1 MRAGTLSGIIN
12 GIDVE
17 VWNPASDPH
26 IASRYDRDS
35 IGARSPNKRALQDRF
50 GLAQDPERLLFGA
63 VTRFAWQKGMDLLS
77 AAVPTLQEVN
87 AQLVV
92 LGTGERELEQ
102 RFTSIVQDHRGSVGC
117 KIGYDEDLAHLI
129 QAGSD
134 ALLVP
139 SRFEPCGLT
148 QLCALRY
155 GAVPVVA
162 KVGGLADTI
171 IDLDAAGSGK
181 ATGLQ
186 FSPVTQDAL
195 EATIR
200 RTAALWRRRADW
212 ARVQRNGMAV
222 DVSWA
227 ESARK
232 YLRLYDELLGS
243 ND

>member
-1 MRAGTLSGIIN
+1 MTPSSIAARRA
-12 GIDVE
+12 
-17 VWNPASDPH
+17 
-26 IASRYDRDS
+26 
-35 IGARSPNKRALQDRF
+35 NKQALQERF
-50 GLAQDPERLLFGA
+50 GLTTDPGRLLFGA

-77 AAVPTLQEVN
+77 AAVPTLRDVD

-102 RFTSIVQDHRGSVGC
+102 RFTAIVRAHRGAVGC

-162 KVGGLADTI
+162 KVGGLADTVV
-171 IDLDAAGSGK
+171 DLDAGAGK
-181 ATGLQ
+181 ATGVQ
-186 FSPVTQDAL
+186 FSPVTQEAL
-195 EATIR
+195 EGAIR
-200 RTAALWRRRADW
+200 RTADLWGRPDGW
-212 ARVQRNGMAV
+212 AQVQRNGMAT
-222 DVSWA
+222 DVSWT
-227 ESARK
+227 ESARN
-232 YLRLYDELLGS
+232 YLQLYRDLLGT

>member
-1 MRAGTLSGIIN
+1 
-12 GIDVE
+12 
-17 VWNPASDPH
+17 
-26 IASRYDRDS
+26 
-35 IGARSPNKRALQDRF
+35 
-50 GLAQDPERLLFGA
+50 
-63 VTRFAWQKGMDLLS
+63 MDLLS

-129 QAGSD
+129 QSGCD

-171 IDLDAAGSGK
+171 TDLEAGTER
-181 ATGLQ
+181 ATGVQ

-195 EATIR
+195 EDAIR

-212 ARVQRNGMAV
+212 ARVQRNGMAT

-232 YLRLYDELLGS
+232 YLQLYRNLSGTNE
-243 ND
+243 